1 MQLGNPLIQCALYW
15 TKPDFLCV
23 LTRLFQSQTKKKS
36 TKIEDIGGKV
46 TRRCNNCKSPRQ
58 WCCLP
63 IWGKLVKFNALLV
76 LRCRFRS
83 DRTGTV
89 KRGDRGEWG
98 GKASLSDKASSPAGL
113 DREQQG
119 ATRGIKPKA
128 FCQRAALPAR
138 PFLQWSEKG
147 NSLLPPCRQSA
158 FLKQPLWYR
167 LSIQFHQRPT
177 PRGAGDTQLV
187 PILLLC
193 TWWFSLDQNKPQL
206 RSPLGC

>member
-15 TKPDFLCV
+15 RKPDFLCV

-89 KRGDRGEWG
+89 KRGDGGSGEEKLHCQTRLPVPPDWTENN
-98 GKASLSDKASSPAGL
+98 KV
-113 DREQQG
+113 QQEELN
-119 ATRGIKPKA
+119 
-128 FCQRAALPAR
+128 QRL
-138 PFLQWSEKG
+138 FVKE
-147 NSLLPPCRQSA
+147 
-158 FLKQPLWYR
+158 
-167 LSIQFHQRPT
+167 
-177 PRGAGDTQLV
+177 
-187 PILLLC
+187 
-193 TWWFSLDQNKPQL
+193 L
-206 RSPLGC
+206 RSPPGPSCSDLRKETAFYPPAGRLYF